1 MIVKQIDQKTALELA
16 AKGREVMVLIP
27 AGETEGWKDMMPD
40 TLQNMLEGCM
50 FFRREPAMERE
61 IVSTAP
67 PPRKKLQK
75 SGGVKKQ
82 IDTGK
87 LLALHKAGWSN
98 AKIANELGVS
108 DVTVGKYLKQLT
120 EEKENEQ
127 QSENV

>member
-67 PPRKKLQK
+67 PRKKLQK

>member
-67 PPRKKLQK
+67 PGR
-75 SGGVKKQ
+75 SCRR
-82 IDTGK
+82 
-87 LLALHKAGWSN
+87 AA
-98 AKIANELGVS
+98 A
-108 DVTVGKYLKQLT
+108 
-120 EEKENEQ
+120 
-127 QSENV
+127 